1 MIVMGPVC
9 SFDTGM
15 QGIKQKVVGKTWE
28 ATILEA
34 GEGGDFILL
43 RMGLKYYGW
52 MEMAQNS
59 VR

>member
-1 MIVMGPVC
+1 MIVMGRVC

-28 ATILEA
+28 A
-34 GEGGDFILL
+34 GEGRDFILL
-43 RMGLKYYGW
+43 RMGLKNYGW
-52 MEMAQNS
+52 MGMAQNS